1 MATQAYLLHARAPRE
16 PRASRGSMISLV
28 VRRSPAAI
36 DPFLEARGLGTDGRI
51 KAMTGQYI
59 SFGWQRE
66 QSTVDR
72 LDDLSKTRL
81 FVGRRVSR
89 AARKQ
94 RVASKKHGMM
104 FEQERDRPWRMA
116 GIVNCVES

>member
-1 MATQAYLLHARAPRE
+1 
-16 PRASRGSMISLV
+16 MISLV
-28 VRRSPAAI
+28 DGRSPAAI

-51 KAMTGQYI
+51 KTMTGQYI
-59 SFGWQRE
+59 GFGWQCE
-66 QSTVDR
+66 QAAVDR

-81 FVGRRVSR
+81 FVGRGVTR

-104 FEQERDRPWRMA
+104 FEQKRDRPWCMA
-116 GIVNCVES
+116 HYSKIRTDPMHSPRTR

>member
-1 MATQAYLLHARAPRE
+1 
-16 PRASRGSMISLV
+16 MILLV
-28 VRRSPAAI
+28 VCRSPAAI

-51 KAMTGQYI
+51 KTMTGQYI
-59 SFGWQRE
+59 GFGWQGK
-66 QSTVDR
+66 QATIDR
-72 LDDLSKTRL
+72 FDDLSKTRL
-81 FVGRRVSR
+81 FVGRGVAR

-94 RVASKKHGMM
+94 RVASKEHRMM